1 MVKARGPLALVLLCA
16 LAATA
21 VACDLPRLEDQRER
35 PLAQTTFLYTSTGS
49 LITPLHA
56 TEDRV
61 VLSEDQMTQD
71 VRDAVVAIEDRRFY
85 EHAGLDLRSILR
97 AAAVDLSQGTVVEG
111 GSTITQQLVKNL
123 YTGDAETVRR
133 KLEEAALAMQM
144 EQRFTKDDILTLY
157 LNTVYFGEGAYG
169 IEAAA
174 ETYFGVHASELDL
187 AESAMLAGL
196 ITSPNHF
203 DPFVRPA
210 SAEGRRGVVLRI
222 MREMGTVTDP
232 ERRRAAHEPIRLRGD
247 AEESRYP
254 YPYFVDY
261 FKRWFLSNRAFG
273 ATYDD
278 RYKLLFT
285 GGLRI
290 TTSLDPTIQAAA
302 QQAVSSVL
310 AYPGDPDAAVTVV
323 DPRTGYVR
331 AMVGGKDKDYWSNS
345 GAGRVN
351 LATGAGGSGR
361 QTGSAFKVFALVAAL
376 EHGYSADTTFAAPS
390 SITLPLPG
398 GGSWSVT
405 NADGSGYGTIS
416 LRTATEESVN
426 TVYAQLIQQ
435 LGPDTVVRTAKTMGM
450 RCCTAVG
457 DPKGPLLAVDSAV
470 LGSNE
475 ANTLEMASAYGTLA
489 TGGRHV
495 DPVPVESVVAPDG
508 KILWQASPEPT
519 QVVSPEVAAAANDIL
534 QDVVLQGTGTAA
546 NLGRPQIGKT
556 GTDDN
561 HDNAWFVG
569 AVPQLSAAVWV
580 GYHEGQIPMEPPR
593 TRITVFGGTW
603 PAQIWRLLMQKAT
616 RSLPPEPFP
625 TPEVRYV
632 SVAIDT
638 TQQPACL
645 PNEFTLPSHIAT
657 VNFVAGTEPTRTCI
671 SPDSLQHA
679 LVPSVVGF
687 DERTA
692 KDSLEAAGFFV
703 RVVGEASTQPT
714 GTVIYQDPA
723 AGTSKLQTSV
733 ITITVAKPTSTG

>member
-1 MVKARGPLALVLLCA
+1 MVKARGPLALLCVLA
-16 LAATA
+16 VVAT
-21 VACDLPRLEDQRER
+21 ACDLPRLEDQRER
-35 PLAQTTFLYTSTGS
+35 PLAQTTFVYTSTGS

-61 VLSEDQMTQD
+61 VLTQDQMTQD
-71 VRDAVVAIEDRRFY
+71 IRDAVVAIEDRRFY
-85 EHAGLDLRSILR
+85 EHSGVDLRSIVR
-97 AAAVDLSQGTVVEG
+97 AAAVDLSHGEVIEG

-123 YTGDAETVRR
+123 YTGDAQSLRR
-133 KLEEAALAMQM
+133 KIEEAALAMQM
-144 EQRFTKDDILTLY
+144 EQRFTKDDILTSY

-174 ETYFGVHASELDL
+174 ETYFGVHANELTL
-187 AESAMLAGL
+187 SGSATLAGL

-210 SAEGRRGVVLRI
+210 SARGRRDVVLRI
-222 MREMGTVTDP
+222 MRQMGTITAA
-232 ERRRAAHEPIRLRGD
+232 ERQRAVREPIRVRRDG
-247 AEESRYP
+247 EEATYP
-254 YPYFVDY
+254 YPYFIDY
-261 FKRWFLSNRAFG
+261 FKRWFLSNPAFG

-290 TTSLDPTIQAAA
+290 TTTLDPSVQSAA
-302 QQAVSSVL
+302 QDAVSSVL
-310 AYPGDPDAAVTVV
+310 AYPSDPDAAVTVL

-331 AMVGGKDKDYWSNS
+331 AMVGGKDADYWANT

-376 EHGYSADTTFAAPS
+376 SHGYSPDTTFAAPA

-398 GGSWSVT
+398 GGSWPVT
-405 NADGSGYGTIS
+405 NADGRGYGTLS

-435 LGPDTVVRTAKTMGM
+435 LGADTVVRTAKAMGM
-450 RCCTAVG
+450 RCCTDVG

-489 TGGRHV
+489 TGGRRV
-495 DPVPVESVVAPDG
+495 EPVPVESVVGPDG
-508 KILWQASPEPT
+508 SILWQASPDPQ
-519 QVVSPEVAAAANDIL
+519 QVVEPQVAAAANDIL
-534 QDVVLQGTGTAA
+534 QDVVLYGTGTAA

-569 AVPQLSAAVWV
+569 AVPQLSTAVWV
-580 GYHEGQIPMEPPR
+580 GFHEGQIPMEPPR

-616 RSLPPEPFP
+616 RSLDPEPFP
-625 TPEVRYV
+625 TPQVSYV

-657 VNFVAGTEPTRTCI
+657 VNFVSGTEPTHVCT
-671 SPDSLQHA
+671 SPDSLQHV

-687 DERTA
+687 DEA
-692 KDSLEAAGFFV
+692 KAKGTLESAGFFV
-703 RVVGEASTQPT
+703 DVQSEASTQPA

-733 ITITVAKPTSTG
+733 VTITVAKPPTAG